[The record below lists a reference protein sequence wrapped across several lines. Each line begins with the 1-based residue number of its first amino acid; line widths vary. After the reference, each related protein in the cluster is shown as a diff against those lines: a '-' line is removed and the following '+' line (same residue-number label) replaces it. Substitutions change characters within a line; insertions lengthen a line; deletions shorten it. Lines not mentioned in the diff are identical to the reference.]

1 MSIYNHPKILSAEQ
15 IEALPV
21 NNAVVDYPIPP
32 LERVHQG
39 KVRDIYRVDDSRLL
53 IVASD
58 RLSAFDV
65 VLPDPIPGK
74 GALLNRVSKF
84 WFTQFNDLIRSHVLD
99 DDLVDVLGDADLA
112 TKLAPRSMLVRAV
125 KPLPIEAIV
134 RGYLAGSGWKDYQA
148 TGQISDIKLPPNLA
162 QAAKLPEPV
171 FTPSTKAQVH
181 EHDQN
186 IGFERMQDLIGTE
199 LAIRVRDISLAIY
212 LRAGGYARERGIV
225 IADTKFEFGV
235 DEDGHLYLIDELL
248 TPDSSRFWP
257 ESEWRLG
264 ISPPSFDK
272 QFVRDYLETLD
283 WDKNPPGPTL
293 PQRIIEQ
300 TLERYREAAR
310 RLID

>member
-1 MSIYNHPKILSAEQ
+1 MNES
-15 IEALPV
+15 V
-21 NNAVVDYPIPP
+21 NDYPIPP

-39 KVRDIYRVDDSRLL
+39 KVRDIYRVDDDRLL

-74 GALLNRVSKF
+74 GALLNQVSKF

-99 DDLVDVLGDADLA
+99 DDLADVLGDADLA
-112 TKLAPRSMLVRAV
+112 NQLAPRSMLVRAV

-148 TGQISDIKLPPNLA
+148 TGQISGIELPPNLA

-186 IGFERMQDLIGTE
+186 IDFARMKDLIGTE
-199 LAIRVRDISLAIY
+199 LAIRVRDSSLAIY

-235 DEDGHLYLIDELL
+235 DDDGHLYLIDELL

-257 ESEWRLG
+257 ESEWQLG

-283 WDKNPPGPTL
+283 WDKTPPGPAL
-293 PQRIIEQ
+293 PQRIIDQ
-300 TLERYREAAR
+300 TLERYREAVR
-310 RLID
+310 QLID